1 MPGRRLSGAALV
13 LLAWALGACATPQTA
28 QLVEAPGDLPVRAEV
43 ANVPFFPQEQYY
55 CGPAALSTALGW

>member
-13 LLAWALGACATPQTA
+13 LLAWALGACATPQTT

-43 ANVPFFPQEQYY
+43 AR
-55 CGPAALSTALGW
+55 W